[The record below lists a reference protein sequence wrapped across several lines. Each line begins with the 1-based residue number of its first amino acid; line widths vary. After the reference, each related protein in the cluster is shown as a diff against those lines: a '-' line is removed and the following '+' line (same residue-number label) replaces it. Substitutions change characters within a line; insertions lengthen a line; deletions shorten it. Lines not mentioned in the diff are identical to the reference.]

1 MATNKKTFFQ
11 CFSINFHRFLK
22 ANGLYSMSKGIHQN
36 GKTFWVYE
44 RTENF
49 EKLLKI
55 WHDTKPVA
63 ANSTTNTKEKI
74 V

>member
-1 MATNKKTFFQ
+1 MTGIKKTFFQ

-22 ANGLYSMSKGIHQN
+22 ANGLHSMSKGTHAN

-55 WHDTKPVA
+55 WHDTKPVDK
-63 ANSTTNTKEKI
+63 T
-74 V
+74 VQV

>member
-1 MATNKKTFFQ
+1 MRGITTMATNKKTFFQ

-22 ANGLYSMSKGIHQN
+22 ANGLHSMSKGVHKN
-36 GKTFWVYE
+36 GRTFWVYE

-49 EKLLKI
+49 EKCLKI

-63 ANSTTNTKEKI
+63 EEKT

>member
-1 MATNKKTFFQ
+1 MITNKKTFFQ

-22 ANGLYSMSKGIHQN
+22 ANGLRSMSKGIHQN

-44 RTENF
+44 RTKNF
-49 EKLLKI
+49 EDLLKI
-55 WHDTKPVA
+55 WHETKPTVE
-63 ANSTTNTKEKI
+63 EKI

>member
-1 MATNKKTFFQ
+1 MTSIKKMFFQ

-22 ANGLYSMSKGIHQN
+22 ANGLRSMSKGVHQN

-55 WHDTKPVA
+55 WHETKPSPKVE
-63 ANSTTNTKEKI
+63 TN
-74 V
+74 

>member
-1 MATNKKTFFQ
+1 MTTANKKTFFQ

-22 ANGLYSMSKGIHQN
+22 ANGLRSMSKGTHQN

-44 RTENF
+44 RTEGF

-55 WHDTKPVA
+55 WHDTSPKNQVDK
-63 ANSTTNTKEKI
+63 SQE
-74 V
+74 

>member
-1 MATNKKTFFQ
+1 MDANRKTFFQ

-22 ANGLYSMSKGIHQN
+22 ANVLHSMSKGVHQN

-44 RTENF
+44 RSEGF

-55 WHDTKPVA
+55 WHDTSPKKQIA
-63 ANSTTNTKEKI
+63 SSTEN
-74 V
+74 

>member
-1 MATNKKTFFQ
+1 MTNQKKFFQ

-22 ANGLYSMSKGIHQN
+22 ANGLRAMSKGVHSN

-44 RTENF
+44 RNEIF
-49 EKLLKI
+49 DKCMKI
-55 WHDTKPVA
+55 WADTKPK
-63 ANSTTNTKEKI
+63 KEG